1 VNSRSISRSAACPLG
16 AVGTL
21 ISSVLRFLRQTTG
34 KRKIFENLSDTFRG
48 DMDSC
53 VVPKFGANGRWE
65 VDGMSSGT
73 DNKKPAPAG
82 LARAPFCPTRPSVP
96 TVS

>member
-1 VNSRSISRSAACPLG
+1 MNSRSISRSAACPLG
-16 AVGTL
+16 AVGTSL

-73 DNKKPAPAG
+73 DNKKTG
-82 LARAPFCPTRPSVP
+82 SSGTCPSSILPH
-96 TVS
+96 